1 MRSLKLLMAGAFLC
15 SSPVHAQAAASREDR
30 LAGVIQTAISE
41 ENIGELIKRC
51 NSVEIEADKIE
62 ADKIETADE
71 IIFKGPSTSV
81 SVPAANFFA
90 EGFAIVKYGDTF
102 RLLDQIESAK
112 TYPGE
117 TLGAKAHRLL
127 VGFGDFMGALRL
139 ARNNLFMSRIERQ
152 LPKQ

>member
-1 MRSLKLLMAGAFLC
+1 MRPFKLLMAGAFLC
-15 SSPVHAQAAASREDR
+15 SSPVHAQAEASRKAR
-30 LAGVIQTAISE
+30 LAGVIQTAMSE
-41 ENIGELIKRC
+41 ENIGKLIKSC
-51 NSVEIEADKIE
+51 GSVEIE

-102 RLLDQIESAK
+102 RLLDQIELAK
-112 TYPGE
+112 TRSGE
-117 TLGAKAHRLL
+117 MLEDKTHRLL

-139 ARNNLFMSRIERQ
+139 ARDNLLMGHIERQ